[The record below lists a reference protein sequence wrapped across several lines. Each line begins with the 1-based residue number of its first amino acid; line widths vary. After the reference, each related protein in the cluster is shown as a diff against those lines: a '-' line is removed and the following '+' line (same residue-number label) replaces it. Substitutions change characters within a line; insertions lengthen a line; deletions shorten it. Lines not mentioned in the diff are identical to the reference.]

1 MTSSLPCGQT
11 SLLLQMTE
19 RLALSDAHFRRISQL
34 IYQRAGI
41 VLADH
46 KRDMVYNRL
55 VRRLR
60 SLGLTDFGHY
70 LNLLES
76 NQHSGE
82 WQAFINSL
90 TTNLTAFFRE
100 AHHFP
105 LLADHARRRSGEYRV
120 WSAAASTGEEPYSI
134 AMTLADTLGTA
145 PGRWKVFASDIDTEV
160 LEKARSGIYRHEE
173 LKNLTPQQL
182 QRYFMRGTGPHE
194 GLVRVRQELANY
206 VDFAPLNLLA
216 KQYTVP
222 GPFDAIFCRNVMIYF
237 DQTTQQEILRRFV
250 PLLKPDGLLFAG
262 QVVKTMHEIA
272 DSSKKIA
279 DIISVI
285 DGIAFQTN
293 ILALNAA
300 VEAARAGEQG
310 RGFAVVA
317 GEVRN
322 LASRSAQAAKEIKAL
337 IEDSVSRVDTGSVL
351 VESAGETMN
360 NIVNAVTRVTD
371 IMGEIASASDEQS
384 RGIDQV
390 ALAVSEMDR
399 VTQQNAS
406 LVQESA
412 AAAAAL
418 EEQASRLTQAVSAF
432 RLAASPLTNKPQ
444 TPSRPASEQP
454 PAQPRLRIAE
464 QDPNWETF

>member
-60 SLGLTDFGHY
+60 ALGLADFGHY

-194 GLVRVRQELANY
+194 GLVRVL
-206 VDFAPLNLLA
+206 
-216 KQYTVP
+216 
-222 GPFDAIFCRNVMIYF
+222 YF

-250 PLLKPDGLLFAG
+250 SLLKPDGLLFAG
-262 QVVKTMHEIA
+262 HSENFSHLERRFTLRGQTVYA
-272 DSSKKIA
+272 LSK
-279 DIISVI
+279 D
-285 DGIAFQTN
+285 
-293 ILALNAA
+293 
-300 VEAARAGEQG
+300 
-310 RGFAVVA
+310 
-317 GEVRN
+317 
-322 LASRSAQAAKEIKAL
+322 
-337 IEDSVSRVDTGSVL
+337 
-351 VESAGETMN
+351 
-360 NIVNAVTRVTD
+360 
-371 IMGEIASASDEQS
+371 
-384 RGIDQV
+384 
-390 ALAVSEMDR
+390 
-399 VTQQNAS
+399 
-406 LVQESA
+406 
-412 AAAAAL
+412 
-418 EEQASRLTQAVSAF
+418 
-432 RLAASPLTNKPQ
+432 
-444 TPSRPASEQP
+444 
-454 PAQPRLRIAE
+454 
-464 QDPNWETF
+464 

>member
-19 RLALSDAHFRRISQL
+19 RPALSDAHFRRISQL

-182 QRYFMRGTGPHE
+182 QRYFMRGTDRMKGWYAC
-194 GLVRVRQELANY
+194 VRSWRTML
-206 VDFAPLNLLA
+206 
-216 KQYTVP
+216 
-222 GPFDAIFCRNVMIYF
+222 
-237 DQTTQQEILRRFV
+237 IL
-250 PLLKPDGLLFAG
+250 
-262 QVVKTMHEIA
+262 
-272 DSSKKIA
+272 
-279 DIISVI
+279 
-285 DGIAFQTN
+285 
-293 ILALNAA
+293 
-300 VEAARAGEQG
+300 
-310 RGFAVVA
+310 
-317 GEVRN
+317 
-322 LASRSAQAAKEIKAL
+322 
-337 IEDSVSRVDTGSVL
+337 
-351 VESAGETMN
+351 
-360 NIVNAVTRVTD
+360 
-371 IMGEIASASDEQS
+371 
-384 RGIDQV
+384 
-390 ALAVSEMDR
+390 
-399 VTQQNAS
+399 
-406 LVQESA
+406 
-412 AAAAAL
+412 
-418 EEQASRLTQAVSAF
+418 
-432 RLAASPLTNKPQ
+432 
-444 TPSRPASEQP
+444 
-454 PAQPRLRIAE
+454 PR
-464 QDPNWETF
+464 

>member
-182 QRYFMRGTGPHE
+182 Q
-194 GLVRVRQELANY
+194 
-206 VDFAPLNLLA
+206 
-216 KQYTVP
+216 
-222 GPFDAIFCRNVMIYF
+222 
-237 DQTTQQEILRRFV
+237 
-250 PLLKPDGLLFAG
+250 
-262 QVVKTMHEIA
+262 
-272 DSSKKIA
+272 
-279 DIISVI
+279 
-285 DGIAFQTN
+285 
-293 ILALNAA
+293 
-300 VEAARAGEQG
+300 
-310 RGFAVVA
+310 
-317 GEVRN
+317 
-322 LASRSAQAAKEIKAL
+322 
-337 IEDSVSRVDTGSVL
+337 
-351 VESAGETMN
+351 
-360 NIVNAVTRVTD
+360 
-371 IMGEIASASDEQS
+371 
-384 RGIDQV
+384 
-390 ALAVSEMDR
+390 
-399 VTQQNAS
+399 
-406 LVQESA
+406 
-412 AAAAAL
+412 
-418 EEQASRLTQAVSAF
+418 
-432 RLAASPLTNKPQ
+432 
-444 TPSRPASEQP
+444 
-454 PAQPRLRIAE
+454 
-464 QDPNWETF
+464 